1 VLSTTWLEKRKRHWT
16 RLEELLDF
24 AAQNGLGSLTREDLR
39 DLGLLYRQMAA
50 DLAAIREDPTSVHV
64 ARYVNQLLTRAHNT
78 IYAAERSRPLAAL
91 GFFRHTFPGVFRRNL
106 ACCLLAL
113 AVFAGGSLVGA
124 VLCYRDPDF
133 KMKILGPQM
142 VDTIERRQMWTH
154 SILTVKPLASSTIM
168 TNNLSVSFTTFALG
182 ITCGLGTLYMLALN
196 GLLLGVIGMAC
207 WLSGMSIALWSFV
220 APHGVLE
227 LPAIFIAGGA
237 GLRLAQGLLFPG
249 LLPRRDSLAEAGAE
263 AVKLLLGCVPVLVV
277 AGIIEG
283 FVSPTALAVPLKFAM
298 AGALLVL
305 LVAYLF
311 GGRDVGKAHGSRLT
325 PHGIEGLTALSQT
338 RP

>member
-1 VLSTTWLEKRKRHWT
+1 MLSTTWLEKRKRHWT

-24 AAQNGLGSLTREDLR
+24 ADRNGLASLTREDLR

-78 IYAAERSRPLAAL
+78 IYAAERARPLGAL
-91 GFFRHTFPGVFRRNL
+91 GFFRHTFPLVFRRNL
-106 ACCLLAL
+106 SCCLLAL
-113 AVFAGGSLVGA
+113 AVFAGGGLVGA
-124 VLCYRDPDF
+124 ALCRQDPDF
-133 KMKILGPQM
+133 KTKVLGPQM

-154 SILTVKPLASSTIM
+154 SILTIKPLASSMIM

-182 ITCGLGTLYMLALN
+182 ITGGIGTLYMLALN
-196 GLLLGVIGMAC
+196 GLMLGVIGMAC
-207 WLSGMSIALWSFV
+207 WSSGMSLALWSFV

-237 GLRLAQGLLFPG
+237 GLRVAQGLLFPG
-249 LLPRRDSLAEAGAE
+249 FRPRRHSLAEAGGE

-277 AGIIEG
+277 AGIVEG
-283 FVSPTALAVPLKFAM
+283 FVSPTSLVVPLKFAM
-298 AGALLVL
+298 AAALFL
-305 LVAYLF
+305 LLLAYLF
-311 GGRDVGKAHGSRLT
+311 LPPSRHDVPA
-325 PHGIEGLTALSQT
+325 
-338 RP
+338 